1 MTTGSIAGP
10 GSSLGTVADDAEMLG
25 PESFI
30 RDGDWSLIS
39 HDPYTGRQVWVH
51 EDEQFVHVKTTY
63 PLIGELIDHN
73 TAIRNETAGRRW
85 GEGKL
90 VASIPEHI
98 YYREIAPARRD
109 GDEGYV
115 KRWLNDAEHRAF
127 RTFEG
132 KV

>member
-1 MTTGSIAGP
+1 MTSASAP
-10 GSSLGTVADDAEMLG
+10 GVPADEAEVLG
-25 PESFI
+25 PDSFV

-39 HDPYTGRQVWVH
+39 HDPLTGRQVWVY
-51 EDEQFVHVKTTY
+51 EDEQFFHVRTTY
-63 PLIGELIDHN
+63 PLIDELIDHN
-73 TAIRNETAGRRW
+73 AAIRNETAGQRW

-109 GDEGYV
+109 GDESYI
-115 KRWLNDAEHRAF
+115 KRWLNDADHRAF
-127 RTFEG
+127 RTFDG